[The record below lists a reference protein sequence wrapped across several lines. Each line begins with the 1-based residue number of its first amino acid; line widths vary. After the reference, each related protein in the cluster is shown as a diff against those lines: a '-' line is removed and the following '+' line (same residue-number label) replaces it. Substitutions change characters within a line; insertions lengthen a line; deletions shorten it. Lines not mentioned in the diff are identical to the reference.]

1 MVVEGSLPAAAVLN
15 AGFKLLMTRV
25 AASRST
31 PSRSSTVSKRPGPSR
46 APASSSPAPAP
57 PRSSVRRGRVSAGA
71 FEPRVGEATLHGHRV
86 SYRTAGEGPVIL
98 LIHGITGDSR
108 QWNQII
114 PQLVDRYTVL
124 APDLPGHGQSAK
136 PRGDYSLGAYAAAV
150 RDLLIVLGHR
160 RATVV
165 GHSLGGGIAM
175 QFSYEYPVFCERLVL
190 VDSGGLGPEV
200 HPLLRAAT
208 LPGAELVLP
217 LIAHPRMHVVG
228 EAIGQVLG
236 RLGLELGH
244 DLAEMIRGYA
254 SLSDAE
260 ARRAFLHTVRAVIDV
275 DGQRVSAID
284 RLYLAQMIPT
294 LIVWGRRDPLI
305 PVEHAAVAR
314 RGIPGSRLEIFDD
327 AGHFPQLEQP
337 VHFARVLIDF
347 LESTDPATF
356 EFSDQDLNTLRDR
369 MLKRGKRSR

>member
-1 MVVEGSLPAAAVLN
+1 M
-15 AGFKLLMTRV
+15 
-25 AASRST
+25 
-31 PSRSSTVSKRPGPSR
+31 
-46 APASSSPAPAP
+46 
-57 PRSSVRRGRVSAGA
+57 
-71 FEPRVGEATLHGHRV
+71 GEAILHGHRV
-86 SYRTAGEGPVIL
+86 SYRAAGKGPVIL

-108 QWNQII
+108 QWNEVI
-114 PQLVDRYTVL
+114 PQLADRYTVL
-124 APDLPGHGQSAK
+124 APDLLGHGQSAK
-136 PRGDYSLGAYAAAV
+136 PRGDYSLGAFAANL

-208 LPGAELVLP
+208 LPGSELVLP
-217 LIAHPRMHVVG
+217 LIAHSRLHMVG

-244 DLAEMIRGYA
+244 DLAEMTRGYA

-260 ARRAFLHTVRAVIDV
+260 ARRAFLHTLRAVIDLA
-275 DGQRVSAID
+275 GQRVSATD
-284 RLYLAQMIPT
+284 RLYLAQMMPT

-305 PVEHAAVAR
+305 PRAR
-314 RGIPGSRLEIFDD
+314 RGGSS
-327 AGHFPQLEQP
+327 GHTGQP
-337 VHFARVLIDF
+337 
-347 LESTDPATF
+347 P
-356 EFSDQDLNTLRDR
+356 
-369 MLKRGKRSR
+369 

>member
-1 MVVEGSLPAAAVLN
+1 METAV
-15 AGFKLLMTRV
+15 
-25 AASRST
+25 
-31 PSRSSTVSKRPGPSR
+31 
-46 APASSSPAPAP
+46 
-57 PRSSVRRGRVSAGA
+57 
-71 FEPRVGEATLHGHRV
+71 LHGHRV

-108 QWNQII
+108 QWNEVI
-114 PQLVDRYTVL
+114 PQLTDRYTVL
-124 APDLPGHGQSAK
+124 APDLLGHGQSAK
-136 PRGDYSLGAYAAAV
+136 PRGDYSLGAYAASL

-190 VDSGGLGPEV
+190 VDSGGLGREV
-200 HPLLRAAT
+200 HPLLRAAA

-217 LIAHPRMHVVG
+217 LLAHSRVNLVG
-228 EAIGQVLG
+228 EAIGRALG

-244 DLAEMIRGYA
+244 DMAEMTRGYA

-275 DGQRVSAID
+275 GGQRVNATD

-294 LIVWGRRDPLI
+294 LILWGRRDPLI
-305 PVEHAAVAR
+305 PVDHAEVAR
-314 RGIPGSRLEIFDD
+314 QHIPGSRLEILEN
-327 AGHFPQLEQP
+327 AGHFPHIEEP
-337 VHFARVLIDF
+337 VRFARLLLDF
-347 LESTDPATF
+347 VTSTPPAEF
-356 EFSDQDLNTLRDR
+356 DFSDEDLGLLRER
-369 MLKRGKRSR
+369 MLVGATRSR